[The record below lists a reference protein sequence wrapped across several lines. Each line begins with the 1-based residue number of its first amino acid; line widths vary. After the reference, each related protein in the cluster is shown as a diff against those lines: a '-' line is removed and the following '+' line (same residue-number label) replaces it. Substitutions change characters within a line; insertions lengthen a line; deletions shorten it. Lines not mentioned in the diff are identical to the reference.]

1 MMKNTTDSKFVPDYQ
16 KFVAHNI
23 ASLKKSGIREFFD
36 LVATMDDDVISLG
49 VGEPDF
55 VTPWSI
61 RESAIFSIERGH
73 TAYTSNPG
81 VLELRQEIC
90 RYVQQNYQVTY
101 DPAHECIVCVG
112 VSEALDIA
120 IRAITNPGDEILY
133 TEPCFVSYPAEIIM
147 AHGVPVPI
155 ETHEADGF
163 ALNPDILRSKIT
175 PKSKALL
182 INFPC
187 NPTGATMSYQELE
200 EIAKI
205 AVEHDLLIL
214 TDEIYSE
221 LSYDGRHVSI
231 ASLPGM
237 RERTIFM
244 HGFSKAFAMTGWR
257 IGYVCAPQELI
268 DPMLK
273 IHQYMIM
280 CAPTNAQAAALEA
293 LKSGRPQMES
303 MRDTYRER
311 RDILVHGFNE
321 IGLKCHLPHGAF
333 YTFPNITSTGLSSRE
348 FASRLLQE
356 HKVAVVPGSAFGECG
371 EGYVRACYATSTEE
385 IIRALERMGDFVKSL
400 KK

>member
-1 MMKNTTDSKFVPDYQ
+1 M
-16 KFVAHNI
+16 
-23 ASLKKSGIREFFD
+23 
-36 LVATMDDDVISLG
+36 
-49 VGEPDF
+49 
-55 VTPWSI
+55 
-61 RESAIFSIERGH
+61 
-73 TAYTSNPG
+73 
-81 VLELRQEIC
+81 
-90 RYVQQNYQVTY
+90 
-101 DPAHECIVCVG
+101 
-112 VSEALDIA
+112 
-120 IRAITNPGDEILY
+120 
-133 TEPCFVSYPAEIIM
+133 
-147 AHGVPVPI
+147 
-155 ETHEADGF
+155 
-163 ALNPDILRSKIT
+163 
-175 PKSKALL
+175 
-182 INFPC
+182 
-187 NPTGATMSYQELE
+187 
-200 EIAKI
+200 
-205 AVEHDLLIL
+205 
-214 TDEIYSE
+214 
-221 LSYDGRHVSI
+221 SYDGRHVSI

>member
-1 MMKNTTDSKFVPDYQ
+1 
-16 KFVAHNI
+16 
-23 ASLKKSGIREFFD
+23 
-36 LVATMDDDVISLG
+36 
-49 VGEPDF
+49 
-55 VTPWSI
+55 
-61 RESAIFSIERGH
+61 FSIERGH

-81 VLELRQEIC
+81 IMELRQEIC
-90 RYVQQNYQVTY
+90 NYVRQDYQVEY
-101 DPAHECIVCVG
+101 DPAQECIVCVG

-187 NPTGATMSYQELE
+187 NPTGATMTYQELE
-200 EIAKI
+200 EIAQI

-221 LSYDGRHVSI
+221 LSYDGKHVSI

-237 RERTIFM
+237 RERTIFL

-257 IGYVCAPQELI
+257 IGYVCAPHELI
-268 DPMLK
+268 EPMLK

-280 CAPTNAQAAALEA
+280 CAPANAQAAALEA
-293 LKSGRPQMES
+293 LKRGRPQMEM

-311 RDILVHGFNE
+311 RDMLVRGFNE

-371 EGYVRACYATSTEE
+371 EGYVRACYATSTEDL
-385 IIRALERMGDFVKSL
+385 IRALERVGDFVRSL